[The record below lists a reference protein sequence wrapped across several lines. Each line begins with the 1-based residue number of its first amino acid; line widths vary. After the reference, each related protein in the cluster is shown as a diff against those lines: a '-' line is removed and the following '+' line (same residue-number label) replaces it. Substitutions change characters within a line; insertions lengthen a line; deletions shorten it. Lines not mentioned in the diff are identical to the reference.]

1 LTLFD
6 TTVNNQRQLL
16 ATAQDILVFLQ
27 ESD

>member
-1 LTLFD
+1 LTLFE

-16 ATAQDILVFLQ
+16 ATAQDILVFLK